1 MCGLEHSG
9 FRRSNRLRTTI
20 FRKVCSVAE
29 AVLMKQLSE
38 LIELPDEP
46 ETPVRTP
53 LLALMPPEETPEKVE
68 EPPRPHS
75 MFHGCLRQAHV

>member
-9 FRRSNRLRTTI
+9 FRRSNRLRTTN
-20 FRKVCSVAE
+20 FRKACNVAE

-46 ETPVRTP
+46 ETPVRKP
-53 LLALMPPEETPEKVE
+53 LLALMPPEETPEKVDE
-68 EPPRPHS
+68 HPRPHS
-75 MFHGCLRQAHV
+75 MIHGCLRQAHV